1 MQSSTP
7 ASVGGNPQ
15 AGAAANAAEQGTPL
29 LEVNDLSVSFR
40 TQQGLVRAVSGVSFT
55 INAQEIVSV
64 VGESGCGKT
73 VTLLSVVGLI
83 NDPNAVIG
91 GSIKYKG
98 RELIGLPQAE
108 LRHVRGEEI
117 AMIFQDPMTALT
129 PVYTIGWQIIEQLR
143 AHTDLSAKAARN
155 RAIELLRET
164 GIPNP
169 DKTIDRFPHQ
179 LSGGMRQRAFI
190 AMALSCNPSLLI
202 ADEPTTALDVTVQA
216 QILDL
221 IRRLR
226 KDFGSAVMLVTHDM
240 GVVAEIADRV
250 VVMYAGKIVEAG
262 TKEQIFHDPQH
273 PYTWGLFNSIPPLTG
288 ARMKRLV
295 SIPGAPPSLLDL
307 PQGCSFRPR
316 CSQRFEPCTE
326 MPALEG
332 GDGHLAR
339 CFIPPAQRAEARFR
353 AAHPDSRLSR
363 AGR

>member
-7 ASVGGNPQ
+7 ASVAGNVSGTAP
-15 AGAAANAAEQGTPL
+15 ETPL
-29 LEVNDLSVSFR
+29 LEVRDLQVSFR
-40 TQQGLVRAVSGVSFT
+40 TEGGLVQAVGGVSFT
-55 INAQEIVSV
+55 INSHEIVGI

-83 NDPNAVIG
+83 NDPNATIS

-98 RELIGLPQAE
+98 RELIGLPQKE

-129 PVYTIGWQIIEQLR
+129 PVYTVGWQIAEQLR
-143 AHTDLSAKAARN
+143 AHSHMSARVARK

-169 DKTIDRFPHQ
+169 DVTVDRYPHQ

-226 KDFGSAVMLVTHDM
+226 RDFGSAVMLVTHDM

-250 VVMYAGKIVEAG
+250 TVMYAGRIVEAG
-262 TKEQIFHDPQH
+262 TKEQVFRDPQH
-273 PYTWGLFNSIPPLTG
+273 PYTWGLFNSIPPLEG
-288 ARMKRLV
+288 ARPKRLV
-295 SIPGAPPSLLDL
+295 SIPGAPPSLLHL
-307 PQGCSFRPR
+307 PPGCAFGPR
-316 CSQRFEPCTE
+316 CSQRFDACAQRPE
-326 MPALEG
+326 LEASG
-332 GDGHLAR
+332 GHLAA
-339 CFIPPAQRAEARFR
+339 CFIPAGERAAARFR

>member
-1 MQSSTP
+1 MQSSIP
-7 ASVGGNPQ
+7 ES
-15 AGAAANAAEQGTPL
+15 GAAKPAGGAEVPL
-29 LEVNDLSVSFR
+29 LEVRDLSVSFR
-40 TQQGLVRAVSGVSFT
+40 TQQGTVRAVSGVSFT
-55 INAQEIVSV
+55 ISSHEIVSV

-83 NDPNAVIG
+83 NDPNAEIG

-98 RELIGLPQAE
+98 KELIGLPQE
-108 LRHVRGEEI
+108 QLRHVRGEEI

-129 PVYTIGWQIIEQLR
+129 PVYTIGWQIAEQLR
-143 AHTDLSAKAARN
+143 AHNDMSAKAARN

-169 DKTIDRFPHQ
+169 DVTVDRYPHQ

-250 VVMYAGKIVEAG
+250 VVMYAGRIVEAG
-262 TKEQIFHDPQH
+262 SKEQVFRQPQH
-273 PYTWGLFNSIPPLTG
+273 PYTWGLFNSIPPLEG
-288 ARMKRLV
+288 ARPKRLV
-295 SIPGAPPSLLDL
+295 SIPGAPPSLLSL
-307 PQGCSFRPR
+307 PQGCSFGPR
-316 CSQRFEPCTE
+316 CSQRFEACSQ
-326 MPALEG
+326 MPDLEG
-332 GDGHLAR
+332 ADGHLAR
-339 CFIPPAQRAEARFR
+339 CFIPAKDRAAARFR
-353 AAHPDSRLSR
+353 AAHPDSRQSK